1 MNFLE
6 LAEKRYSVRAYDART
21 VEREKIEYVIECAR
35 LAPSAV
41 NRQPWHFYVATSDE
55 SLRALCNCYHNP
67 WLAQAPAIIAVCV
80 DSSAA
85 WTRQNDSKNHA
96 DIDGAIATEHICLA
110 AASVGLG
117 TCWVCN
123 FDMNEACKALKLP
136 QGHHPVALIPI
147 GYPAD
152 KASER
157 HSSRKSPDEITSW
170 I

>member
-35 LAPSAV
+35 RAPSAV

-123 FDMNEACKALKLP
+123 FNPQALNEALNLDKGLEAIAIL
-136 QGHHPVALIPI
+136 PI

-152 KASER
+152 ECTVPVKQ
-157 HSSRKSPDEITSW
+157 RKPIEQIIEW
-170 I
+170 M